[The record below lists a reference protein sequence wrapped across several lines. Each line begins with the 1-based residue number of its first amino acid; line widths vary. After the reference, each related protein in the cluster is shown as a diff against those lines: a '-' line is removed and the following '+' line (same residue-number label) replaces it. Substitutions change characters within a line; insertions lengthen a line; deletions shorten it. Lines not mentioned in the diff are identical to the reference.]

1 MVDRGVV
8 RGGALAEQNCERVAA
23 VALGRGTGRLGEG
36 LGQERGLGGCCCKH

>member
-8 RGGALAEQNCERVAA
+8 RGGALTGQNCERVAA

-36 LGQERGLGGCCCKH
+36 PEQERGLGCCCCKH